1 MYPIIKLVP
10 QDLENPSIPRISLA
24 LDVLIHSATEDVIPA
39 VQSRLQELISHNSSV
54 CIISKRTLLSINR
67 FIQNRPQIRR
77 RVLLAFRALARYGS
91 EPLKRVASKAQKRLR
106 DTEPS
111 VVGAALVVCA
121 DVVRAEHES
130 FKICIAHRG
139 FQARLS
145 VPQDIAKSVNLF
157 LRTAWETQPE
167 RSKTWALLKA
177 TRTVQALK

>member
-54 CIISKRTLLSINR
+54 CIISKRTLLSIKR

-130 FKICIAHRG
+130 FKICIAHRDFRLD
-139 FQARLS
+139 FQSRKIS
-145 VPQDIAKSVNLF
+145 PNL
-157 LRTAWETQPE
+157 
-167 RSKTWALLKA
+167 
-177 TRTVQALK
+177 